1 MLRPI
6 FVIGNSTHGLSRG
19 MGFVKALSLH
29 NLRIK
34 TKNVISDIDP
44 NRSHW
49 NLIWSPLEQNWQQSS
64 ANKANLQYQYLLNH
78 IQTTL
83 VPFREQVKN
92 HNHYLKTHHRSAQ
105 IQTWRQHCARK
116 QIAGE
121 WILSASQQ
129 WFIQNQCI
137 KAIKNKGFIIIN
149 HDRILIWATAVMQ
162 WAQEQFSCL
171 YSSKYFL
178 QSVLHLDESNIHIH
192 FQYLNCAYRF
202 SKT

>member
-121 WILSASQQ
+121 WILSKLRNCQIGK
-129 WFIQNQCI
+129 WIKYLEYFITFYKKQSGFCI
-137 KAIKNKGFIIIN
+137 S
-149 HDRILIWATAVMQ
+149 
-162 WAQEQFSCL
+162 E
-171 YSSKYFL
+171 
-178 QSVLHLDESNIHIH
+178 IH
-192 FQYLNCAYRF
+192 
-202 SKT
+202 